1 MLYLQGGMTVGFM
14 SSYKRLD
21 RLCRDLYPEAR
32 NGISGYIEDMQ
43 RHPANAHRVPGWRE
57 DCDRLKHYRWIRNQ
71 IAHEVDADEE
81 NMCSFGDVEWLD
93 HFYQRI
99 LNRTD
104 PLAQAFRMSCPVKRK
119 ETAPPVSAEG
129 TMPDLEVQNSRPAG
143 CAVLLIAVLAVMVT
157 AAVWLGC

>member
-1 MLYLQGGMTVGFM
+1 MGFM

-157 AAVWLGC
+157 AARSLSTVPILRFI